1 MYYSTL
7 VSLLV
12 VLVLSLGVFAYFMNL
27 KSRQMYVGIVL
38 DRTTNS
44 VIAVRLFCDP
54 RVVKII
60 RIFETNSELTL
71 SLVAI
76 LKHGTQVVGAKAA
89 AFENSNEVQYFARN
103 SKRHIGVPYNP
114 VEVGTAIIGILRE
127 SFYVEMGY
135 YPQVATICV
144 PADFNEAE
152 REATN
157 KAIET
162 AGFKVKRIL
171 DEPTAAALAYNVL
184 KCDGCVGDMHEV
196 GEGRISDS
204 VRIILLFD
212 MGGEP
217 HSEEFSI

>member
-1 MYYSTL
+1 
-7 VSLLV
+7 
-12 VLVLSLGVFAYFMNL
+12 
-27 KSRQMYVGIVL
+27 MYVGIVL

-44 VIAVRLFCDP
+44 VIAVRLFGDP

-71 SLVAI
+71 SLVAV
-76 LKHGTQVVGAKAA
+76 LKNGTQVVGAKAA

-144 PADFNEAE
+144 PADFNEAQ

-171 DEPTAAALAYNVL
+171 DEQPTAAVLVYNVL

-212 MGGEP
+212 MGGET
-217 HSEEFSI
+217 HNEEFSI

>member
-7 VSLLV
+7 VSLLG
-12 VLVLSLGVFAYFMNL
+12 VLVLSIGVFAYFMNL
-27 KSRQMYVGIVL
+27 KSRQMYGGIVL
-38 DRTTNS
+38 NQTTNS
-44 VIAVRLFCDP
+44 VIAVRLFGDP

-60 RIFETNSELTL
+60 RNFETNSELTP
-71 SLVAI
+71 SLVAV
-76 LKHGTQVVGAKAA
+76 LKNGTQVVGAKAA

-157 KAIET
+157 KAIQT
-162 AGFKVKRIL
+162 AGGCKYGNGFNGFSFKRFNQSRVADFFRNASL
-171 DEPTAAALAYNVL
+171 SRY
-184 KCDGCVGDMHEV
+184 G
-196 GEGRISDS
+196 
-204 VRIILLFD
+204 
-212 MGGEP
+212 
-217 HSEEFSI
+217 